1 MTAQHTFFLNN
12 PPTIRYSSHS
22 PSLHFTEKTPILLS
36 LLPLSHF
43 ALSFFESLVLGH
55 RLQKRKEEVWVSM
68 ENLESNGEPTAAAT
82 STARTETADADN
94 GVNAE
99 IPASESLTVVLS
111 GGKKVSGGKEEF
123 QEEKDKV
130 NNAPNEK
137 PDVASRG
144 EKKVLNVTEEEKLE
158 DVSNKNA
165 NENRPTMNIATSGD
179 ADDGVLVSK
188 GEKVNEEE
196 KIEST
201 VKGREG
207 KALAAGGNINNT
219 PKKANRR
226 KRKKKNTTLRIKKNT
241 ALKDSGDAVASISR
255 GEETVSGTEK
265 TGEDDEMKAK
275 VGNTLNKSNKRKKLK
290 KLTQGGTGSTGSV
303 VSGGEEKVVLEKEVV
318 NTPKEPNK
326 LKRKKSIS
334 AESTDVNAIL
344 SGGDGK
350 MEAEDGGKVESNPK
364 KAKRR
369 GRRGTKGKKENT
381 TLRDAANAVAK
392 DADKPETSTAAGK
405 ASEGAESMGM
415 IFMCNSKTKGD
426 CYHYKV
432 LGLPASKKEKVLKIY
447 KGMRLFL
454 FDIDMK
460 LLYGIYKAAGPGGYN
475 IEHKAFNSAFPSQVR
490 FSILDDCAPLPV
502 EKFKAAIKDNFYG
515 KNKFNCELTAEQV
528 KNLCKLF
535 RVTSKSSKPK
545 QDGSVNRRDVPNSVD
560 RGRKRRR
567 DDDRVKRFEL
577 DGDRKR
583 RRDDDRVKRF
593 ELDGG
598 RKRRRGDDRVKR
610 FELDGDRK
618 RRRDHD
624 RVKRSELDGDRL
636 PARRDD
642 VYKRTAYAPQPLP
655 PTLPRASYEREAYAS
670 TLPSHLTPLLNVYGQ
685 PIQTGIYRSNPQH
698 EHHHNLLT
706 YSSLRPQR
714 EIKYEDSNILYR
726 EPLAYRDPLYPAGV
740 PPGYY
745 RPPY

>member
-1 MTAQHTFFLNN
+1 
-12 PPTIRYSSHS
+12 
-22 PSLHFTEKTPILLS
+22 
-36 LLPLSHF
+36 
-43 ALSFFESLVLGH
+43 
-55 RLQKRKEEVWVSM
+55 M
-68 ENLESNGEPTAAAT
+68 ENLESNGRPTAAAT

-94 GVNAE
+94 GVNSA
-99 IPASESLTVVLS
+99 IPASEPLTVVLS

-144 EKKVLNVTEEEKLE
+144 EKKVLNVMEEEKLE
-158 DVSNKNA
+158 DVSNKNE
-165 NENRPTMNIATSGD
+165 NENRATMNIATSGD

-188 GEKVNEEE
+188 GEKAKEAE

-207 KALAAGGNINNT
+207 KALAAGRKIDNT

-226 KRKKKNTTLRIKKNT
+226 KRIKKNTTLRIKKNS

-255 GEETVSGTEK
+255 GEKTVSGTEK
-265 TGEDDEMKAK
+265 TGDDDEMKEK
-275 VGNTLNKSNKRKKLK
+275 VGNTLNKANKRKKLK
-290 KLTQGGTGSTGSV
+290 KLTQGGNGSTGSV
-303 VSGGEEKVVLEKEVV
+303 VSGGDEKVVLEKEVV

-326 LKRKKSIS
+326 LKRKKSMS
-334 AESTDVNAIL
+334 AESNDVNAIL
-344 SGGDGK
+344 SGGGGK

-369 GRRGTKGKKENT
+369 GRRGTKGKRENT
-381 TLRDAANAVAK
+381 TLRDAADAVAK
-392 DADKPETSTAAGK
+392 DANKPETSTAGK

-432 LGLPASKKEKVLKIY
+432 LGLPANKKEKVLKIY

-460 LLYGIYKAAGPGGYN
+460 LLHGIYKAAGPGGYN

-502 EKFKAAIKDNFYG
+502 EKFKAAIKENFYG

-560 RGRKRRR
+560 SGRKRRRDDDRVKLFELDGDRKRRRR

-593 ELDGG
+593 ELDGD
-598 RKRRRGDDRVKR
+598 RNRRRNDDRVKR

-624 RVKRSELDGDRL
+624 RVKHSELDGDRF
-636 PARRDD
+636 PASRVD
-642 VYKRTAYAPQPLP
+642 VYERTAYAPQPLP

-685 PIQTGIYRSNPQH
+685 PIQTGINRSDPQR

-745 RPPY
+745 RPSY